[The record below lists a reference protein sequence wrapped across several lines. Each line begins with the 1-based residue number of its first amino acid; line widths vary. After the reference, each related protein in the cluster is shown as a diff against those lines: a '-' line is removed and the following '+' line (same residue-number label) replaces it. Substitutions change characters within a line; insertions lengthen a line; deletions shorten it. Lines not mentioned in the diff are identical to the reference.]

1 MRRDIARRLEQI
13 SDFTNPSV
21 RLEQYLTPPEIA
33 AHLIHLA
40 ALQGDLHDRPVVD
53 LGAGT
58 GMLALGAS
66 LAGATRVIGVE
77 IDPEALGSA
86 RENESRMDGETNVDW
101 IRGDATRP
109 PLCLENATVI
119 TNPPFGAQKDSL
131 NADRAFLGAAASI
144 AAVSYSIHNAGSE
157 SFVESFAEGNGGT
170 LTHAYRA
177 AFEVSRQ
184 FHFHKEDERTLE
196 VEVYRIEWSDGET
209 SPP

>member
-1 MRRDIARRLEQI
+1 MRRNIARRLEQI
-13 SDFTNPSV
+13 SDFTDPSV

-53 LGAGT
+53 LGSGT

-66 LAGATRVIGVE
+66 LAGANRVLGVE
-77 IDPEALGSA
+77 IDSGALGSA
-86 RENESRMDGETNVDW
+86 RENESRIDGETNVDW
-101 IRGDATRP
+101 VRGDATRP
-109 PLCLENATVI
+109 PLCLESATVV

-131 NADRAFLGAAASI
+131 TADRAFLGAAASI
-144 AAVSYSIHNAGSE
+144 ASVSYSIHNAGSE
-157 SFVESFAEGNGGT
+157 SFVESFAEDNGGT

-177 AFEVSRQ
+177 DFEVSRQ
-184 FHFHKEDERTLE
+184 FHFHEEDERTLA